1 LVLDWVDG
9 SLRSPVERSWDS
21 NSLESSF
28 LTDHF
33 LWSFVSEELFVFFL
47 SPGRHEVVPDGE
59 SVVLVSVDGLVF
71 SISGSKDFGSEKVF
85 FLGTVGE
92 TELSDVVE
100 ELGAGVN
107 VFLADVLETK
117 GNGSFAE

>member
-1 LVLDWVDG
+1 M
-9 SLRSPVERSWDS
+9 S
-21 NSLESSF
+21 
-28 LTDHF
+28 
-33 LWSFVSEELFVFFL
+33 
-47 SPGRHEVVPDGE
+47 DGE

-71 SISGSKDFGSEKVF
+71 SISGSEDFGSEKVF
-85 FLGTVGE
+85 FLGTIGE

-117 GNGSFAE
+117 GNGSFTE